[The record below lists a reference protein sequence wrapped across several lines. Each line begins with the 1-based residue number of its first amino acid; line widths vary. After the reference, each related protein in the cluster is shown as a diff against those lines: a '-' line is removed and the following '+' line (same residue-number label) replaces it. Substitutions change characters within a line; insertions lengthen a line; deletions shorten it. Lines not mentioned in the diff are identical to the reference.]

1 VRGASGLRPGMG
13 GDTGAE
19 AGRGAGWAGT
29 EIKKDAQGPDR
40 HASEKGERH
49 GETYQTPS
57 PRPTLPLARKLLRL
71 WAWENS
77 EFGEQSTVLTPAS
90 AIRRVNVTA
99 GTAQPDIFY
108 WRHLPSPPITRT

>member
-1 VRGASGLRPGMG
+1 REWRRVGGEATTVRGASDLRPGMG
-13 GDTGAE
+13 CDTGAE

-40 HASEKGERH
+40 RAPQKGERH
-49 GETYQTPS
+49 GETDQTPS
-57 PRPTLPLARKLLRL
+57 PRPTLGLAREQLSL

-77 EFGEQSTVLTPAS
+77 EFGEQSTILTPAS

-99 GTAQPDIFY
+99 GTA
-108 WRHLPSPPITRT
+108 